1 MLVQIT
7 DFTDAVPESLSLPRT
22 SFELEKLIDDPSSNI
37 DDFSDVICLDAPL
50 TSKLLRLANSAIYKR
65 RGEIGTVSKA
75 IQVIGVRPVYEM
87 TLSTLASSVIN
98 QLESEDI
105 NIDLFWKKSVLCALC
120 AKYIAEAIGIK
131 DFERLFVSGLMKN
144 LGELL
149 VYISNPAVALL
160 CNESTESGELPWIA
174 QENIMGFTYADI
186 THSLLKEWS
195 LPYQI
200 TMPIKHFS
208 QAPNL
213 DINQDVKVL
222 YLASRIT
229 VSEFN
234 KGKFPFSEIFDETVF
249 SQLGLCADDIQEI
262 TTLAR
267 EQACDIIAILGGK

>member
-1 MLVQIT
+1 MQIT

-22 SFELEKLIDDPSSNI
+22 SFELEKLLDDPSSDI

-50 TSKLLRLANSAIYKR
+50 TSKLLKLANSALYKR
-65 RGEIGTVSKA
+65 RGQIGTVSKA
-75 IQVIGVRPVYEM
+75 IQVIGIRPVYEM
-87 TLSTLASSVIN
+87 TLSTLASSAVN
-98 QLESEDI
+98 QLKSEDI
-105 NIDLFWKKSVLCALC
+105 NIDKFWKKSVFCALC

-149 VYISNPAVALL
+149 VYISRPGVALL
-160 CNESTESGELPWIA
+160 CNESTASGELPWVA
-174 QENIMGFTYADI
+174 QEKIMGFTYADI
-186 THSLLKEWS
+186 THSLLHEWS

-234 KGKFPFSEIFDETVF
+234 KGTFPFSAILDETVF
-249 SQLGLCADDIQEI
+249 TQIGLCASDIQEI

-267 EQACDIIAILGGK
+267 EQTGDIVAILGGT